1 MGEEFRRAGQP
12 ATTDDPLTDGG
23 GRGERVPAAPSGI
36 VAGRHKWLVLSAVSL
51 GTFMAT
57 LDGSIVNIS
66 LPTIQAAFGV
76 DLSTVE
82 WIVVAYLLILGTLLL
97 PFGRLGDM
105 VGYKL
110 VYIGGFA
117 LFTLASALC
126 GASQTIWMLVGFR
139 ALQAV
144 GGAMLQA
151 MGPAIV
157 TRTFGSRER
166 GKALGLNSV
175 SVSIG
180 LSAGPTL
187 GGML

>member
-1 MGEEFRRAGQP
+1 
-12 ATTDDPLTDGG
+12 
-23 GRGERVPAAPSGI
+23 
-36 VAGRHKWLVLSAVSL
+36 
-51 GTFMAT
+51 
-57 LDGSIVNIS
+57 GSIVNIS

-76 DLSTVE
+76 DLSIVE
-82 WIVVAYLLILGTLLL
+82 WIVVAYLLVLGTLLL

-105 VGYKL
+105 VGYKK

-126 GASQTIWMLVGFR
+126 GASQSVWMLVGFR

-157 TRTFGSRER
+157 TRTFGARER
-166 GKALGLNSV
+166 GTALGLNSV
-175 SVSIG
+175 SVSLG

-187 GGML
+187 GGVLTQFASWRWIFYINVPIGIVAILWAWRVLERESGGVQQTFDIPGAALSFSGLF